1 MNSDELIGQ
10 VGALYLKQSIAMD
23 ETDGTA
29 RFIIDRLSAQQTG
42 AIAKAILNDPTLAPL
57 VDIKLPAHWAQLL
70 VRGQDQIKQVLKASV
85 DPGEPE
91 M

>member
-1 MNSDELIGQ
+1 MYQKILQLNTEMKILGGSDARDKG
-10 VGALYLKQSIAMD
+10 KQ
-23 ETDGTA
+23 
-29 RFIIDRLSAQQTG
+29 
-42 AIAKAILNDPTLAPL
+42 
-57 VDIKLPAHWAQLL
+57 AQLL